1 MNIHTQR
8 AVYTQWALR
17 YRYTRTP
24 GQLVCP
30 ERDHCNHGSCQR
42 GQFSSYA
49 SENIPCSDFTQLETD
64 SDNNGA
70 FKKTAE
76 SRDLQS
82 FTDVSHR
89 CNEAP
94 CTHIN
99 IHTHAHTH
107 THTHTHTRTYVHT
120 WWFTR
125 TAWALRMSSL
135 LLPPGTAMARGSELA
150 WLKWTWGS
158 PCNLACAWSEDRRA
172 CTWLLPAV

>member
-1 MNIHTQR
+1 M
-8 AVYTQWALR
+8 
-17 YRYTRTP
+17 
-24 GQLVCP
+24 CP

-76 SRDLQS
+76 IRDLQS
-82 FTDVSHR
+82 FIDVSHR

-107 THTHTHTRTYVHT
+107 THTHTHTYIHTHTCTYVVVH
-120 WWFTR
+120 
-125 TAWALRMSSL
+125 
-135 LLPPGTAMARGSELA
+135 
-150 WLKWTWGS
+150 
-158 PCNLACAWSEDRRA
+158 EDGLGPKDVLSAASAGNSDGERE
-172 CTWLLPAV
+172 